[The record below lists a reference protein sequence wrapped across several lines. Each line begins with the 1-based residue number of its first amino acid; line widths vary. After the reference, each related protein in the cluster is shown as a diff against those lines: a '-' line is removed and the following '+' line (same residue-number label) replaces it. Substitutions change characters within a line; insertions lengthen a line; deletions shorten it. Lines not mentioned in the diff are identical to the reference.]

1 MNRHFSQPTLR
12 RPADYFKWG
21 HRKGRADAVR
31 RLWNHLDDD
40 GRQLAASI
48 ALEGGDDDDD

>member
-1 MNRHFSQPTLR
+1 MARHFSEPVLR

-31 RLWNHLDDD
+31 RLWTHLDDD
-40 GRQLAASI
+40 GRQLAAAI
-48 ALEGGDDDDD
+48 ALEGADDDD